1 MKQKRFIIF
10 LFVVI
15 LGIVGVTIWGK
26 VQYPFS
32 SIISIEDGNIEKITI
47 DAKVYNL
54 ERGIITKYEK
64 NDITE
69 NAPMWKDFQSILD
82 RTRYRQDIQNLIP
95 LISGSKAGLES
106 ISVWIEAKEHSYW
119 ITWYETNTF
128 AVKYTSAG
136 ENRNKMYHL
145 TDITLFDEMMSCIE
159 DYMEGVTTTM
169 GPGGI
174 AP

>member
-1 MKQKRFIIF
+1 M
-10 LFVVI
+10 
-15 LGIVGVTIWGK
+15 
-26 VQYPFS
+26 
-32 SIISIEDGNIEKITI
+32 
-47 DAKVYNL
+47 

-69 NAPMWKDFQSILD
+69 NAPMWKDFKSILD

-95 LISGSKAGLES
+95 LISGSKAGLKS
-106 ISVWIEAKEHSYW
+106 ISVWIETKEHSCW
-119 ITWYETNTF
+119 ITWYETDTV
-128 AVKYTSAG
+128 AVKCTGVS
-136 ENRNKMYHL
+136 ESSNKMYHL
-145 TDITLFDEMMSCIE
+145 ADITLFDEMMSCIE